1 MVHQYKQLTLGERY
15 QIEVLNSLSISAREI
30 EQKLKRFNGSFQM
43 NHDIVYLEQDC
54 TVTV

>member
-15 QIEVLNSLSISAREI
+15 QIEVWNSFSISACEI

-43 NHDIVYLEQDC
+43 NYDIVYLEQDC